1 MKNRTFAAFAAVT
14 GLTLALTACS
24 GSDSEDTTS
33 SSVGNSAEV
42 TGDITVLTNRTDIVD
57 TVFQDYKT
65 QFEAE
70 YPGVNVT
77 FQAIK
82 DYDGEVTTRMSTD
95 DYGDVLLIP
104 TTVTPADLGDFFEPL
119 GTVEE
124 LSKDYRFISTEQ
136 NFDGMSYGLAI
147 TGNVSGLVYN
157 KKVWADAG
165 VEAIPAAPD
174 EFLADLKSIKD
185 AGSGAVPLYTNYK
198 DGWPLTQWESNRC
211 EITADANC
219 VNALAET
226 DAPWTEGSDHFVI
239 DSLIFDA
246 VAGELTEADPT
257 TTNWD
262 QSKIDLATGKI
273 ATMAL
278 GSWSIQQMMDAA
290 TDAGADPADIG
301 YMPFPVQVDG
311 KFHSVASGDWK
322 NGINIHSDNKD
333 AARAWVFWF
342 ADKSGY
348 ANANGGLSPRLDGPT
363 PSTLGDFDAADVQYI
378 ELAPAEAGHESDVN
392 DIDTQA
398 EIGLWSPDFRQ
409 RIVDAA
415 RGASGETKE
424 SIFADLNARWADARA
439 SVVG

>member
-1 MKNRTFAAFAAVT
+1 MAAFAAVT
-14 GLTLALTACS
+14 GLTLVLAACS
-24 GSDSEDTTS
+24 GSDSGNKTTS
-33 SSVGNSAEV
+33 ASAPAAGDITGN
-42 TGDITVLTNRTDIVD
+42 ITVLTNRTDIVD

-70 YPGVNVT
+70 YPGVTVT

-82 DYDGEVTTRMSTD
+82 DYDGEVTTRMSTS

-119 GTVEE
+119 GKVDD
-124 LSKDYRFISTEQ
+124 LAKDYRFVKTEQ
-136 NFDGMSYGLAI
+136 NFDGVSYGLAI
-147 TGNVSGLVYN
+147 TGNVNGLVYN

-165 VEAIPAAPD
+165 VKELPTTP
-174 EFLADLKSIKD
+174 EQFQSDLQAIKD
-185 AGSGAVPLYTNYK
+185 SSDAVPLYTNYK
-198 DGWPLTQWESNRC
+198 DGWPLTQWESDRC
-211 EITADANC
+211 GVTADPNC
-219 VNALAET
+219 VNALATT

-246 VAGELTEADPT
+246 VKGGLTEADPT

-290 TDAGADPADIG
+290 TTAGMDPADIG
-301 YMPFPVQVDG
+301 YMPFPAQVDG

-322 NGINIHSDNKD
+322 NGINVNSKNKD
-333 AARAWVFWF
+333 AARAWLFWF

-348 ANANGGLSPRLDGPT
+348 ATANGGLSPRLDGPM
-363 PSTLGDFDAADVQYI
+363 PSTLGDFDAAGVEYLELTPADVGQ
-378 ELAPAEAGHESDVN
+378 ESVVN

-398 EIGLWSPDFRQ
+398 EIGLWSPDYRQ

-424 SIFADLNARWADARA
+424 SIFADLNSRWAAAKADI
-439 SVVG
+439 VG

>member
-1 MKNRTFAAFAAVT
+1 MKNRTIAAFAAVT

-24 GSDSEDTTS
+24 GSDAGDKTS
-33 SSVGNSAEV
+33 TSASTPAEI

-65 QFEAE
+65 QFEAA

-119 GTVEE
+119 GTVDE

-157 KKVWADAG
+157 KKVWADSG
-165 VEAIPAAPD
+165 VKSIPTTPD
-174 EFLADLKSIKD
+174 EFLADLAMIKKSS
-185 AGSGAVPLYTNYK
+185 AETVPLYTNYK

-219 VNALAET
+219 VNALAQT

-246 VAGELTEADPT
+246 VAGGLTEADPT

-290 TDAGADPADIG
+290 TTAGGDPADIG

-322 NGINIHSDNKD
+322 NGINVHSKNKE
-333 AARAWVFWF
+333 AARAWLFWF
-342 ADKSGY
+342 ADESGY
-348 ANANGGLSPRLDGPT
+348 ANANGGLSPRLDGPS

-378 ELAPAEAGHESDVN
+378 ELTPAAAGEESYVN

-398 EIGLWSPDFRQ
+398 EIGLWSPDYRQ
-409 RIVDAA
+409 RLVDAA
-415 RGASGETKE
+415 RGASGENKDA
-424 SIFADLNARWADARA
+424 IFADLNSRWADARA

>member
-1 MKNRTFAAFAAVT
+1 MRNRTFAAFAAIT
-14 GLTLALTACS
+14 GFTLALAACS
-24 GSDSEDTTS
+24 STDVPATASASPG
-33 SSVGNSAEV
+33 VPAEV
-42 TGDITVLTNRTDIVD
+42 SGDITVLTNRTDIVD
-57 TVFQDYKT
+57 TVFQDYKS

-70 YPGVNVT
+70 YPGVTVT

-124 LSKDYRFISTEQ
+124 MAADYRFVATEQ

-147 TGNVSGLVYN
+147 TGNVNGLVYN
-157 KKVWADAG
+157 RAVWARAG
-165 VEAIPAAPD
+165 ITEVPTTPEDFQLALEAIKNNT
-174 EFLADLKSIKD
+174 E
-185 AGSGAVPLYTNYK
+185 AVPLYTHYK

-211 EITADANC
+211 EITANPAC
-219 VNALAET
+219 VNDLATT

-246 VAGELTEADPT
+246 VQGGYTEADPT

-290 TDAGADPADIG
+290 TDAGFDPTDIG

-322 NGINIHSDNKD
+322 NGINVNSKNKD
-333 AARAWVFWF
+333 AARAWLFWF
-342 ADKSGY
+342 ADESGY
-348 ANANGGLSPRLDGPT
+348 AESNGGLSPRLDGPM
-363 PSTLGDFDAADVQYI
+363 PSTLGDFAAAGVEYI
-378 ELAPAEAGHESDVN
+378 ELAPAELGQESVVN
-392 DIDTQA
+392 DIDAEA
-398 EIGLWSPDFRQ
+398 EIGLWSPDYRQ
-409 RIVDAA
+409 RLVDAA
-415 RGASGETKE
+415 RGASGESKDD
-424 SIFADLNARWADARA
+424 IFADLNSRWAAARA
-439 SVVG
+439 EIVG

>member
-439 SVVG
+439 